1 MNEIKEEL
9 NKISDILVEDF
20 SPLAIILFGSYAR
33 NTQNDESDIDIGII
47 ANKLDKKII
56 FYEKQKIEEMISKDI
71 DLVNLTDENIS
82 EGLRYEI
89 LMNGIVLY
97 CLDSFKFD
105 IYKIDMFREYLE
117 LSESRQDI
125 INRVKKGGTI
135 YGK

>member
-105 IYKIDMFREYLE
+105 MYKLDMFREYLE